1 MQPRL
6 LLKASRALHVAL
18 AWVGRPQPGLTR
30 RAAANGRAPV
40 LQVTDFDLSRQALQT
55 EPVPY
60 SGGAPNSPA
69 WSAPERLK
77 GEHYTEKADVFSFG
91 VVLWELTCLGEL
103 LECAAPSAIGLLKL
117 VED

>member
-1 MQPRL
+1 MHCRGLIHRDLTSANL
-6 LLKASRALHVAL
+6 L
-18 AWVGRPQPGLTR
+18 VG
-30 RAAANGRAPV
+30 ANWQAK
-40 LQVTDFDLSRQALQT
+40 VTDFDLSRQALQT

-91 VVLWELTCLGEL
+91 VVLWELTYLGEPP
-103 LECAAPSAIGLLKL
+103 ECSSM
-117 VED
+117 VCCCRS

>member
-1 MQPRL
+1 M
-6 LLKASRALHVAL
+6 
-18 AWVGRPQPGLTR
+18 LTR
-30 RAAANGRAPV
+30 RAAANVGAPV

-77 GEHYTEKADVFSFG
+77 GEHYREKAEVFSFV
-91 VVLWELTCLGEL
+91 VVLWELTYLGEPP
-103 LECAAPSAIGLLKL
+103 ECSAM
-117 VED
+117 VCCCRS

>member
-1 MQPRL
+1 MQL
-6 LLKASRALHVAL
+6 HWLVEASRAWHAAL
-18 AWVGRPQPGLTR
+18 ACVVRSQRVLTR
-30 RAAANGRAPV
+30 RAAANVGAPV

-91 VVLWELTCLGEL
+91 VVLWELTYLGEPP
-103 LECAAPSAIGLLKL
+103 ECSAM
-117 VED
+117 VCCCRS